1 MRIKAGRRTRNRDA
15 LNRMRGIPVLTFAG
29 RSIMDMDHLRSSPP
43 RITRRVGFCQKISQH
58 CTFAG
63 NTGNTQH
70 TISLLLSILWRKLRR
85 TMTTSNFKL
94 AGLHCT
100 YRILNQGT
108 RNNASFQV
116 VLPNGRNVEL
126 FSKEGADECV
136 GVVGT
141 DFISTSLTATND
153 VELSF
158 TYLMMLTVIDNVSPE
173 KIASGIPESE
183 LRTFVEHTRDTL
195 DTLSTDRN
203 WLRSGT
209 VPMYHGPLLR
219 TIAIYSKHAS
229 FLKIFLSD
237 EGMEAVAKFYA
248 SRKKN
253 DTPDRDAALCIL
265 VLVKDALLG
274 LIEEGATLEESATLE
289 KALGIIE
296 KSGLLGQ

>member
-1 MRIKAGRRTRNRDA
+1 
-15 LNRMRGIPVLTFAG
+15 
-29 RSIMDMDHLRSSPP
+29 
-43 RITRRVGFCQKISQH
+43 
-58 CTFAG
+58 
-63 NTGNTQH
+63 
-70 TISLLLSILWRKLRR
+70 
-85 TMTTSNFKL
+85 MTTSNFKL

-158 TYLMMLTVIDNVSPE
+158 TYLMMLTVIGNVSPE

-183 LRTFVEHTRDTL
+183 LRTFVEHTLDTL
-195 DTLSTDRN
+195 DTLSTDSN
-203 WLRSGT
+203 WLVSGT
-209 VPMYHGPLLR
+209 LNQPHELLLQ
-219 TIAIYSKHAS
+219 TDVAFSKQPS
-229 FLKIFLSD
+229 FVKVCFSS

-248 SRKKN
+248 SRGKN
-253 DTPDRDAALCIL
+253 DTRNHKVAQMFLHLSIMYFLSSNKKKVPLAKNCLVPWRKRVFLDSSFAAFLSIPDIPPIL
-265 VLVKDALLG
+265 
-274 LIEEGATLEESATLE
+274 
-289 KALGIIE
+289 
-296 KSGLLGQ
+296 